1 MENIDSRCHKD
12 RHDAKETKRRLTP
25 QNMFQGQ
32 TKSITDVKQTAIKL
46 DKTTLDAI
54 QHQIQVAVCVFFT
67 YPTVFFRSFFL
78 TVGKLRILARPIV
91 PDSEETDAKGKTKAI
106 EIQ

>member
-1 MENIDSRCHKD
+1 MENIDSRYHKD
-12 RHDAKETKRRLTP
+12 RHDAEETLRRLTP

-54 QHQIQVAVCVFFT
+54 QHQIQVAVRNFFSNST
-67 YPTVFFRSFFL
+67 IFHL
-78 TVGKLRILARPIV
+78 TLSSTSRFKF
-91 PDSEETDAKGKTKAI
+91 
-106 EIQ
+106 

>member
-1 MENIDSRCHKD
+1 MENVDSSCHKD
-12 RHDAKETKRRLTP
+12 RHDAKETLRRLTP

-54 QHQIQVAVCVFFT
+54 QHQIQVAVCVFFSNL
-67 YPTVFFRSFFL
+67 TVFSDRFF
-78 TVGKLRILARPIV
+78 
-91 PDSEETDAKGKTKAI
+91 
-106 EIQ
+106 